1 MAVNYSSTAINDR
14 LLGVVTAID
23 AGGAPASLL
32 LKAAGT
38 TVSTIQLGYLP
49 CGTVSN
55 TVLTFTGTLL
65 DPAAANTGFVN
76 PGIINDANGSTV
88 ISGLT
93 VGVPLSGADIVIS
106 NGLNSTLITAGQ
118 VVSLLSAQIQ
128 GS

>member
-1 MAVNYSSTAINDR
+1 MSITYSTTAIDDR

-23 AGGAPASLL
+23 SGGAPGRLELL
-32 LKAAGT
+32 AAGT
-38 TVSTIQLGYLP
+38 VISTISLAYGP

-55 TVLTFTGTLL
+55 TILTFSGTLL

-76 PGIINDANGSTV
+76 SGRIKNSNGDIQ

-93 VGVPLSGADIVIS
+93 AGIPLSGADIIIS
-106 NGLNSTLITAGQ
+106 NTLNTTLISAGQ